1 MHKVV
6 QNKTKIPKKKNK
18 KKNIQEWVR
27 GKLKISKFET
37 EPQWE
42 MSVSRTSVNPLQ
54 SGTEIKI
61 FDLKQDNCIIY
72 RSLSILVY
80 NKYTII
86 NAVTYKKR
94 KN

>member
-1 MHKVV
+1 
-6 QNKTKIPKKKNK
+6 
-18 KKNIQEWVR
+18 
-27 GKLKISKFET
+27 
-37 EPQWE
+37 

-86 NAVTYKKR
+86 NAVTYKKEKLKIKKR
-94 KN
+94 NHRNVNETKIFFTWINVGHLKNGLSRWMS